1 MAAMY
6 GTAMQG
12 ASSQSFTGSS
22 SQRASSSSSS
32 AQQAFSSQSARVGM
46 AGRAGAVSV
55 GGAGY
60 GLGYGGYGAGIGSSA
75 GIGYGAGTGYGVGI
89 GSGAGIGYGVGI
101 GSGAGIGYGT
111 KIGYGSSTY
120 GLGSSATAMGAS
132 YGAIAGAG
140 GIRAA
145 QASGLGLGAGVIGG
159 SGMVS
164 PALSIYGRPS
174 SGFGV
179 GVPGMPGAPGVPGAL
194 GYAPFAVNEKQ
205 LLHSLNDRLAS
216 YLEKVKNLESVNHV
230 LEEKLRAFTIN
241 KVQIRDLQV
250 YEDQLVPLRQQLVT
264 FMLDNSRTALELDNA
279 KLTADDFRMKYE
291 TEYNIRESVEADI
304 AGLKGL
310 KTEYDF
316 SNQALRQEFQ
326 LLTDEFASL
335 RTIHEQEV
343 VALRS
348 EMAGTVT
355 VDLQAGETINL
366 SAVLQEMRSEYEA
379 VVQQN
384 RQEVETWYEKQA
396 TLNQVVEQHTAETT
410 VSTST
415 EILESRKFWHSLQTE
430 LDSLYTSRM
439 TLEENLLATESQFQ
453 VQVQRLNGM
462 VVASENE
469 LTILRDNAL
478 VQAQDYQNLLNIKMR
493 LEMEIATYKQLL
505 EGADMG
511 ALVVVCQ
518 RCTVQLQCISVRKPV
533 VSRAERI
540 HAEWH
545 DAGGRW
551 HDPNRWYAAGWP
563 DTRRRYANARHV
575 NARRTRD
582 IPLIQ
587 CLLSHSTMSGGGAV
601 LMPGNVSFPSLAW
614 CRPHSTTGSWHH
626 IPFPLAP
633 NRMGEWRG
641 HIKVPLMIKSA
652 RKPLTLGW
660 G

>member
-1 MAAMY
+1 MAMMY
-6 GTAMQG
+6 GAAMQG
-12 ASSQSFTGSS
+12 SS
-22 SQRASSSSSS
+22 SRSFAGSASTSQRVASSSST
-32 AQQAFSSQSARVGM
+32 AGFSGYSGAVGM
-46 AGRAGAVSV
+46 AGRAGAVSLGV

-60 GLGYGGYGAGIGSSA
+60 AGGYGAGIGSA
-75 GIGYGAGTGYGVGI
+75 
-89 GSGAGIGYGVGI
+89 
-101 GSGAGIGYGT
+101 
-111 KIGYGSSTY
+111 Y
-120 GLGSSATAMGAS
+120 GLASSVSGMGAS
-132 YGAIAGAG
+132 YGASTIAGAG

-145 QASGLGLGAGVIGG
+145 QASSLGLGAGRVGS

-164 PALSIYGRPS
+164 SAYAAPS
-174 SGFGV
+174 FGQPGGSFGV
-179 GVPGMPGAPGVPGAL
+179 GLPGDL

-216 YLEKVKNLESVNHV
+216 YLEKVKHLEITNQA

-250 YEDQLVPLRQQLVT
+250 YEDQLVPLRLQLLT
-264 FMLDNSRTALELDNA
+264 CMLDNSRTALELDNA

-291 TEYNIRESVEADI
+291 TEYNLRESVEADI

-326 LLTDEFASL
+326 LLTDELAHIRVL
-335 RTIHEQEV
+335 HEQDI

-366 SAVLQEMRSEYEA
+366 AAVLQEMRSEYEA

-384 RQEVETWYEKQA
+384 RQEVETWYEKQLA
-396 TLNQVVEQHTAETT
+396 MKQVVEQHASETT
-410 VSTST
+410 VSTSS
-415 EILESRKFWHSLQTE
+415 EILESRKEWHSMQTE
-430 LDSLYTSRM
+430 LDSIRTSKM

-469 LTILRDNAL
+469 LAILRENAL

-511 ALVVVCQ
+511 ALVVGGVVGGGVGVALA
-518 RCTVQLQCISVRKPV
+518 TGIGTAAMIGGASMVQSAAMQSSSSSSASTSMQSSSSSVQQ
-533 VSRAERI
+533 
-540 HAEWH
+540 
-545 DAGGRW
+545 AGMQ
-551 HDPNRWYAAGWP
+551 AAM
-563 DTRRRYANARHV
+563 
-575 NARRTRD
+575 
-582 IPLIQ
+582 
-587 CLLSHSTMSGGGAV
+587 MSGGAAAMQQSASSSQSSSSASQSSSESSQAQSASMQSGMMQVGGGMIQAGGVQQIGLMQGGIQQVGGDAV
-601 LMPGNVSFPSLAW
+601 LM
-614 CRPHSTTGSWHH
+614 T
-626 IPFPLAP
+626 
-633 NRMGEWRG
+633 G
-641 HIKVPLMIKSA
+641 HI
-652 RKPLTLGW
+652 
-660 G
+660 